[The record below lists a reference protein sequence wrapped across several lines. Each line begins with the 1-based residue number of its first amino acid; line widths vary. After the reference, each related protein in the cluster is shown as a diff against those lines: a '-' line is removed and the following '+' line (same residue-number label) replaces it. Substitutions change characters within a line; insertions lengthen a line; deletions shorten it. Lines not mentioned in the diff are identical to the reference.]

1 MAYGSQLAALCL
13 TAQRIVRIFH
23 IPIHLSLTH
32 ALLLSSRHLPTLS
45 TLFAPF
51 RPPSQV
57 FDDDKVRWKCA
68 WDLLVT
74 KGWVVLLPE
83 FGYVVPS
90 ESRIL
95 NHIPLVATAEGRLW
109 ER

>member
-13 TAQRIVRIFH
+13 TTQRIVRIFH
-23 IPIHLSLTH
+23 IPIHLSTLTPS
-32 ALLLSSRHLPTLS
+32 SSRHPSTLS
-45 TLFAPF
+45 TLFAHC
-51 RPPSQV
+51 QV

-83 FGYVVPS
+83 FGYVVPP